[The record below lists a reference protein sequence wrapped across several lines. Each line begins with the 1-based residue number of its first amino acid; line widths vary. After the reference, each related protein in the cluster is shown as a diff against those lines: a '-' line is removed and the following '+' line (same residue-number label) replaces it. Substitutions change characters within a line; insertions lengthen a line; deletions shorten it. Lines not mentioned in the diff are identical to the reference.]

1 MTVRSFISRRDQST
15 GPPRV
20 GLFGNLGSQNIG
32 NDGSMESVLRYL
44 KTEHPDAIVDAM
56 CAGPERL
63 KAEYGI
69 EAVPMSWYNY
79 YEQRVS
85 GVMAAVLKV
94 LGKGVD
100 VARTASWARK
110 HEVVIVPG
118 MGVLEST
125 LPLRPWQFPYS
136 MFLLCASGKL
146 FRTKVALISVGADII
161 DKRATRW
168 LSNSAARLAFYR
180 SYRDTYSREAM
191 RQRGLDVTRDHVY
204 PDLVFGLPTPDTD
217 ASDPLTV
224 GVGVM
229 AYYGSNDDR
238 PQANAIYASYVA
250 NIKCFVRWLVDN
262 DRGIRLLVGDGSDDS
277 VVQEI
282 LADLRTCRPNLPPGQ
297 VVAARVSSI
306 AEVMQEI
313 AQVGTVV
320 ATRYHNV
327 LCALKLSKP
336 TVSLG
341 YSAKHRALMA
351 DMGLPEFCQSA
362 NSFDVNLLIKQF
374 TELESRSPELRQVMA
389 ERNLVNE
396 RHLGEQFAALSALL
410 FPAGERLQAS

>member
-1 MTVRSFISRRDQST
+1 MTVRSSISRRDQST

-32 NDGSMESVLRYL
+32 NDGSMESMLRYL

-69 EAVPMSWYNY
+69 E
-79 YEQRVS
+79 
-85 GVMAAVLKV
+85 
-94 LGKGVD
+94 
-100 VARTASWARK
+100 
-110 HEVVIVPG
+110 
-118 MGVLEST
+118 ST
-125 LPLRPWQFPYS
+125 LPLRPWQLPYS

-217 ASDPLTV
+217 VSDPLTV

-262 DRGIRLLVGDGSDDS
+262 DRGIRLLVGDANGSDDS

-282 LADLRTCRPNLPPGQ
+282 LADLRTRRPNLPPGQ

-306 AEVMQEI
+306 AEVMQEM

-396 RHLGEQFAALSALL
+396 RHLGQQFAALSALL

>member
-1 MTVRSFISRRDQST
+1 MTVRSSISRRDQPT

-168 LSNSAARLAFYR
+168 LSNLAARLAFYR

-238 PQANAIYASYVA
+238 PQGNAIYASYVA

-262 DRGIRLLVGDGSDDS
+262 DRGIRLLVGD
-277 VVQEI
+277 
-282 LADLRTCRPNLPPGQ
+282 ATCR
-297 VVAARVSSI
+297 R
-306 AEVMQEI
+306 
-313 AQVGTVV
+313 
-320 ATRYHNV
+320 
-327 LCALKLSKP
+327 
-336 TVSLG
+336 
-341 YSAKHRALMA
+341 
-351 DMGLPEFCQSA
+351 
-362 NSFDVNLLIKQF
+362 
-374 TELESRSPELRQVMA
+374 
-389 ERNLVNE
+389 
-396 RHLGEQFAALSALL
+396 
-410 FPAGERLQAS
+410 